1 MTKTLDCVVHV
12 RRRFQRSIR
21 VDTDIGAAAL
31 EGFVCPQSASESLLS
46 MARQIEDT
54 GQGAFTWTGP
64 YGCGKSSLAVALAA
78 LLGEPSLKT
87 QARAALGADVAS
99 ALERQLDPEAR
110 GWTVLPVVGSRAD
123 AAKMVGASLDQA
135 LAIKRARGRPSKA
148 ETDVI
153 ERLVETANRPDSA
166 GTLLV
171 IDEMGKFL
179 EEAAYGTADVYFF
192 QQLAEAANRSHGRL
206 IVVGV
211 LHQAFDDYAHRLG
224 REIRDEWLKIQGRFA
239 DVPINVAGEEQVE
252 LIARAIE
259 ADGGPETNAAQAA
272 AIADAIRAQRPA
284 TAADLGERLHQCWP
298 LHPVVASLLGPLS
311 RRRFGQN
318 QRSVFGFLNSAEPFG
333 FQEYLKSEPVLD
345 AMSYGSAHL
354 WDYLRANLEPSILA
368 SPDGHRWSLAI
379 DAVER
384 SEARGAE
391 PDHVAIVKAIA
402 LIDMFKERSGLI
414 ASGAVLTQALPW
426 IEADRIERC
435 LDDLQSWSIILYRRH
450 AGAFAIYAGSD
461 FDIDAAVADV
471 RARLPVIDLAR
482 LRTLALLQPVLAK
495 RHYHV
500 TGALRWFE
508 VDIAA
513 LADGAERVRQFRP
526 QSGATGLFL
535 LLIGTEAETDAK
547 AKKLWKAAAGAS
559 ERWPVAVGWT
569 RDSFM
574 IRELAAELLA
584 LEAVRAERS
593 ELQGDAVARR
603 EVSARIARLAAEV
616 EDRLNQAFDGAQWT
630 WQDLQTEELVTSE
643 GGATLNAIASDL
655 ADQRYKLGPKL
666 KNELLNRIKPS
677 SNAVAAQK
685 ELLKAM
691 VERWQEPRL
700 GIEGYPASRGLYDS
714 LLEATGLHQPRTD
727 DPDRYVFGDPL
738 GGDEYNLAP
747 VWAAA
752 ETLFQD
758 AGAPG
763 ADLSTLYAEWRKPPY
778 GVRDGLLPVLAIA
791 YLMSRAG
798 RLAVYL
804 DGAFQPRLGSILI
817 DRLAQDPASVRLRW
831 TEASDFHVRVLSGVA
846 ELVAE
851 FGAIPAGQTH
861 PEAIDVAR
869 GLVGLVLDL
878 PAWVLRTGRLSPVAT
893 KVRNLAK
900 LASDPNKFLLDDLP
914 SIFGADNRTAEE
926 AVTVVRALQDGL
938 RELVG
943 AYPLLLRELE
953 AVLLTELRLGGEL
966 TEKVRADLQ
975 ARAAAVRG
983 LTGNYRLDAFATRL
997 QTYSSELEEIEGLAS
1012 LAANKPPRDWVDRD
1026 IDHARVEMAALAQ
1039 EFVRAEAFAH
1049 VKGREDGRVR
1059 MAIFISDPSRP
1070 SPVHP
1075 DFDITSGQ
1083 QREVRELAGQLERL
1097 LETAGASRD
1106 VALAALAELGARL
1119 SEPDPQPALPLEVP
1133 IAALRRK
1140 GARQ

>member
-1 MTKTLDCVVHV
+1 MTKTLDSIVHV

-31 EGFVCPQSASESLLS
+31 EGFVCPQSAGESLLS
-46 MARQIEDT
+46 MARQIEET

-64 YGCGKSSLAVALAA
+64 YGCGKSSLAVAVAA
-78 LLGEPSLKT
+78 LLGEPSLKM
-87 QARAALGADVAS
+87 QARAALGPDVAS
-99 ALERQLDPEAR
+99 VLERQLDPEAR

-123 AAKMVGASLDQA
+123 AAKMVGAALDQA
-135 LAIKRARGRPSKA
+135 LAIKRTRGRPSKA
-148 ETDVI
+148 EADVI
-153 ERLVETANRPDSA
+153 SRLLQTANRADSA

-179 EEAAYGTADVYFF
+179 EEAAYGPADVYFF

-224 REIRDEWLKIQGRFA
+224 REIRDGWLKIQGRFA

-259 ADGGPETNAAQAA
+259 AGTGPKANAVRAG
-272 AIADAIRAQRPA
+272 AIAEAIRAQRPA
-284 TAADLGERLHQCWP
+284 TAADLGQRLHQCWP
-298 LHPVVASLLGPLS
+298 LHPVVATLLGPLS

-333 FQEYLKSEPVLD
+333 FQEFLKSEPVLD
-345 AMSYGSAHL
+345 AAAYGSTHL

-368 SPDGHRWSLAI
+368 SPDGHRWSLAV

-391 PDHVAIVKAIA
+391 PDHIAIVKAVA
-402 LIDMFKERSGLI
+402 LIDMFKERSGLL
-414 ASGAVLTQALPW
+414 ASGAVLAQALPW
-426 IEADRIERC
+426 IDARRLDQC
-435 LDDLQSWSIILYRRH
+435 LDDLQSWSVILYRRH

-547 AKKLWKAAAGAS
+547 AKKLWRAAAGAA
-559 ERWPVAVGWT
+559 ERWPAAIGWT

-593 ELQGDAVARR
+593 ELHGDAVARR
-603 EVSARIARLAAEV
+603 EVSARIARLAAEI
-616 EDRLNQAFDGAQWT
+616 EDRLNQAFDGAQWA
-630 WQDLQTEELVTSE
+630 WQDLQSEELVTSDS
-643 GGATLNAIASDL
+643 GATLNAIASDL

-677 SNAVAAQK
+677 SNAIAAQK

-714 LLEATGLHQPRTD
+714 LLQATGLHQASTD
-727 DPDRYVFGDPL
+727 DPDRYVFGDPVA
-738 GGDEYNLAP
+738 GGDYNLAP
-747 VWAAA
+747 LWGAA
-752 ETLFQD
+752 ETLFQGV
-758 AGAPG
+758 GAAG
-763 ADLSTLYAEWRKPPY
+763 ADLSAVYAEWRKPPY

-804 DGAFQPRLGSILI
+804 DGAFQPRVGSILI

-914 SIFGADNRTAEE
+914 SIFGADGRTAEE
-926 AVTVVRALQDGL
+926 AVTVVGALQDGL

-953 AVLLTELRLGGEL
+953 AVLLRELRLGEL
-966 TEKVRADLQ
+966 TEEVRADLQ

-997 QTYSSELEEIEGLAS
+997 QTYGSELEEIEGLAS

-1070 SPVHP
+1070 SPVRP

-1083 QREVRELAGQLERL
+1083 QREVRELARQFERL

-1119 SEPDPQPALPLEVP
+1119 SEPDPQPALPFEVP
-1133 IAALRRK
+1133 IAAVARK
-1140 GARQ
+1140 GARR

>member
-1 MTKTLDCVVHV
+1 MTKTLDSVVHV

-31 EGFVCPQSASESLLS
+31 EGFVCPQSAGESLLS
-46 MARQIEDT
+46 MARQIEET

-64 YGCGKSSLAVALAA
+64 YGCGKSSLAVAVAA
-78 LLGEPSLKT
+78 LLGEPSLKA
-87 QARAALGADVAS
+87 QARGALGQDVAS
-99 ALERQLDPEAR
+99 ALERQLDPQAL

-123 AAKMVGASLDQA
+123 AAKMVGAALDQA
-135 LAIKRARGRPSKA
+135 LAIKRTRGRPSKA
-148 ETDVI
+148 EADVI
-153 ERLVETANRPDSA
+153 ARLVETANRPGSA

-179 EEAAYGTADVYFF
+179 EEAAYGSADVYFF
-192 QQLAEAANRSHGRL
+192 QQLAEAANRSRGRL

-224 REIRDEWLKIQGRFA
+224 REIRDEWLKIQGRYA

-259 ADGGPETNAAQAA
+259 ADSGPKTNAAQAR
-272 AIADAIRAQRPA
+272 AIAEAIRAQRPA

-298 LHPVVASLLGPLS
+298 LHPIVASLFGPLS

-333 FQEYLKSEPVLD
+333 FQEYLKSEPVRN
-345 AMSYGSAHL
+345 AAAYGPTHL

-368 SPDGHRWSLAI
+368 SPDGHRWSLAV

-391 PDHVAIVKAIA
+391 PDHIAIVKAIA
-402 LIDMFKERSGLI
+402 LIDMFKERSGLL
-414 ASGAVLTQALPW
+414 ASGAVLAQALPW
-426 IEADRIERC
+426 IEADQLERC
-435 LDDLQSWSIILYRRH
+435 LEDLQSWSVVLYRRH

-547 AKKLWKAAAGAS
+547 AKKLWKAAAAAA
-559 ERWPVAVGWT
+559 ERWPAAVGWT

-603 EVSARIARLAAEV
+603 EVFARIARLAAEV
-616 EDRLNQAFDGAQWT
+616 EDRLNQAFDEAQWT
-630 WQDLQTEELVTSE
+630 WQDPQSEELVTSE
-643 GGATLNAIASDL
+643 GSATLNAIASDL
-655 ADQRYKLGPKL
+655 ADQRYKRGPKL

-677 SNAVAAQK
+677 SNAIAAQK
-685 ELLKAM
+685 ELLKGM

-727 DPDRYVFGDPL
+727 DPNRYVFGDPVA
-738 GGDEYNLAP
+738 GDDYNLAP
-747 VWAAA
+747 LWAAA
-752 ETLFQD
+752 ETLFQS
-758 AGAPG
+758 AGSAG
-763 ADLSTLYAEWRKPPY
+763 ADLATLYAEWRKPPY

-804 DGAFQPRLGSILI
+804 DGAFQPRVQSILI

-831 TEASDFHVRVLSGVA
+831 TEASDFHVRVLAGVA

-861 PEAIDVAR
+861 SEAIDVAR

-914 SIFGADNRTAEE
+914 SIFGADDRTAEE
-926 AVTVVRALQDGL
+926 AEAVVRALQDGL

-953 AVLLTELRLGGEL
+953 AVLLRELRLGEL
-966 TEKVRADLQ
+966 TEEVRADLQ

-997 QTYSSELEEIEGLAS
+997 QTYGSEFEEIEGLAS

-1026 IDHARVEMAALAQ
+1026 IDHARVEIAALAQ

-1049 VKGREDGRVR
+1049 VKDREDGRVR

-1070 SPVHP
+1070 SPVRP

-1083 QREVRELAGQLERL
+1083 QRQVRELAGQLERL

-1106 VALAALAELGARL
+1106 VALAAVAELGARL
-1119 SEPDPQPALPLEVP
+1119 SEPDPQPDLPLEVP
-1133 IAALRRK
+1133 IAAVGRK
-1140 GARQ
+1140 GARR